1 MTTTTATLAPADF
14 QYVSDLVRAAAA
26 IVLEPGKD
34 YLVQSRLAP
43 VARQQGLADV
53 AALVAAARAE
63 RGTIL
68 RDRIVEAM
76 TTNETSFFRDVH
88 PFEALASDLLPA
100 LIERRQHERALTIWS
115 AAASTGQE
123 AYSVSMLLADEFP
136 QLASWKV
143 TILASDLSP
152 QALDRARAG
161 RYSQMEVN
169 RGMPAAKLAK
179 HFDRDGAAW
188 VAKPRLRAPMQF
200 AVVNLIGSW
209 PAMPPVD
216 VVLLRNVL
224 IYFSVDT
231 KRQILGRLRSVV
243 RPDGYL
249 VLGNAETT
257 LNIDDHWVRVE
268 PTRGGCYQQ
277 RAHLTNGR
285 TGT

>member
-1 MTTTTATLAPADF
+1 MNAAAPTLAATDF
-14 QYVSDLVRAAAA
+14 TYVSDLVRTSAA

-43 VARQQGLADV
+43 LAREHGLPDV
-53 AALVAAARAE
+53 AALVAKARSD
-63 RGTIL
+63 RGTFL

-88 PFEALASDLLPA
+88 PFEALAKDIIPA
-100 LIERRQHERALTIWS
+100 LVQRRQAERSLTIWS

-123 AYSVSMLLADEFP
+123 AYSLSMLLLDEFP
-136 QLASWKV
+136 HLASWKT
-143 TILASDLSP
+143 TILLSDLSP
-152 QALDRARAG
+152 QALEKAKAG

-169 RGMPAAKLAK
+169 RGMPAAKLVK
-179 HFDRDGAAW
+179 HFDRDGASW
-188 VAKPRLRAPMQF
+188 VAKPRLREPMQF
-200 AVVNLIGSW
+200 AVVNLIGAW

-216 VVLLRNVL
+216 IVMLRNVL

-231 KRQILGRLRSVV
+231 KKQILARMRKVV

-249 VLGNAETT
+249 MLGNAETT
-257 LNIDDHWVRVE
+257 LNIDDDWVRVE

-277 RAHLTNGR
+277 RAYLSNGR
-285 TGT
+285 TAT